1 MFKRLLVAAG
11 FLATSLAAIAET
23 RETSVGQVSVT
34 QMVGGLD
41 TPWAIDFLPDGSP
54 LITERDGRLLLI
66 EDGAART
73 VSGSP
78 RVRTG
83 GQGGL
88 LDVTVARD
96 FAQSGEIFLTYA
108 EPRDG
113 GAGTALAVARLDRNS
128 AALRDLDVI
137 FRQVDPS
144 DAGRHFGSR
153 VVETDDGALLLTVG
167 DRADRNRAQ
176 ELSSHKGKV
185 LRIRR
190 DGAVPGDN
198 PFADATGAMPEI
210 WSLGHRNPQG
220 IALDGAGAVWTVE
233 HGPRGGDEVNRP
245 IAGRNYGWPVISFGR
260 EYSGGQVGIGASAP
274 GMEQPLHV
282 WDPSIA
288 PSSLMIYSG
297 RLWPQWRGQLFVG
310 SLTFD
315 TIERLERSGD
325 RVAARERLFEGDYA
339 RIRDVAEAPDGSI
352 WFLSEGD
359 GAAYRMTPGVGG

>member
-1 MFKRLLVAAG
+1 MAAALALVA
-11 FLATSLAAIAET
+11 TSISVLAET
-23 RETSVGQVSVT
+23 RETSSGQVSVT
-34 QMVGGLD
+34 QVVGGLD
-41 TPWAIDFLPDGSP
+41 TPWAIDFLPDGAP

-73 VSGSP
+73 VSGTP

-88 LDVTVARD
+88 LDVAVARN
-96 FAQSGEIFLTYA
+96 FAQTGEIFLTYS
-108 EPRDG
+108 EPREG
-113 GAGTALAVARLDRNS
+113 GAGTALAVAQLDRDT
-128 AALRDLDVI
+128 AALRDLVVI

-153 VVETDDGALLLTVG
+153 VAETDDGTLFVTVG

-176 ELSSHKGKV
+176 ERSSHKGKV
-185 LRIRR
+185 LRIQR

-198 PFADATGAMPEI
+198 PFQGVSGAMPEI

-220 IALDGAGAVWTVE
+220 IALDAAGAVWTVE

-245 IAGRNYGWPVISFGR
+245 VAGRNYGWPVTSFGR
-260 EYSGGQVGIGASAP
+260 EYSGGQVGVGSSAP

-297 RLWPQWRGQLFVG
+297 RLWPEWRGHLFVG

-315 TIERLERSGD
+315 MIERLAPSGD
-325 RVAARERLFEGDYA
+325 GVAARERLFEGDYP
-339 RIRDVAEAPDGSI
+339 RIRDLAEAPDGSI
-352 WFLSEGD
+352 WFLSDGD
-359 GAAYRMTPGVGG
+359 GAAYRIAPEGGG